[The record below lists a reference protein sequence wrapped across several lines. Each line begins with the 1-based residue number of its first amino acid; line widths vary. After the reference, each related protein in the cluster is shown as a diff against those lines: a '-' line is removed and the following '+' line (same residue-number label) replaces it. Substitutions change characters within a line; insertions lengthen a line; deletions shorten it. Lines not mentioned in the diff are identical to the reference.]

1 MQIVLGVILPVHM
14 NVISLGAT
22 LTPQFFTFIVSNNL
36 GTVETY
42 EVEVQLHTIGII
54 VTLVAKNRIHYYY
67 YLHCCRLMQNHSNY
81 MW

>member
-1 MQIVLGVILPVHM
+1 MICRLSWGDTS
-14 NVISLGAT
+14 ISYECYVTGGHPNAT
-22 LTPQFFTFIVSNNL
+22 IFYFHTVSNNL
-36 GTVETY
+36 GTVETH

-54 VTLVAKNRIHYYY
+54 VTLVAKIRIYY